1 VAAGG
6 CGGGVAAW
14 SGRCAGVGAV
24 AAGVACGVL
33 VGRAARVMGC
43 RLSGARGYFAP
54 NGFSLL
60 EGRVTVDWRRAR
72 WGARVDGGAGSQQ
85 VSMGAAHQLEWHVG
99 VTLTRGWGASNEI
112 ALVGLL
118 TNSAVAI
125 ATGGA
130 RTGGFRYRTVGG

>member
-1 VAAGG
+1 V
-6 CGGGVAAW
+6 
-14 SGRCAGVGAV
+14 
-24 AAGVACGVL
+24 
-33 VGRAARVMGC
+33 
-43 RLSGARGYFAP
+43 
-54 NGFSLL
+54 L
-60 EGRVTVDWRRAR
+60 EGRVTADWRRAR

-85 VSMGAAHQLEWHVG
+85 VLMGAAHQLEWHLG

-130 RTGGFRYRTVGG
+130 RTEGFRYRTLGVRFQQGL